1 MTWPLTF
8 SSPPSVEFHLRGTA
22 LGTLKAGARAKEV
35 ARGSYHQNVSMNFS
49 LAYNIIFISFFFF
62 LFLSFSFLSCLSN
75 LLLRFSF
82 KSKNLPRGKD
92 ETRAW
97 RIKD

>member
-35 ARGSYHQNVSMNFS
+35 ARGSYNRRLVSFYS
-49 LAYNIIFISFFFF
+49 
-62 LFLSFSFLSCLSN
+62 
-75 LLLRFSF
+75 
-82 KSKNLPRGKD
+82 P
-92 ETRAW
+92 W
-97 RIKD
+97 RISGVRKTYRAAETGRKHCD

>member
-62 LFLSFSFLSCLSN
+62 SFLSLESFIAI
-75 LLLRFSF
+75 LLQEQKLTARQ
-82 KSKNLPRGKD
+82 RRD
-92 ETRAW
+92 ESMA
-97 RIKD
+97 D

>member
-35 ARGSYHQNVSMNFS
+35 ARGSYHQDVSMNS
-49 LAYNIIFISFFFF
+49 PLHIIFLFFLSF
-62 LFLSFSFLSCLSN
+62 LFLESFIAI
-75 LLLRFSF
+75 LLQGP
-82 KSKNLPRGKD
+82 NLPRGRD
-92 ETRAW
+92 ETKAW
-97 RIKD
+97 WIKD